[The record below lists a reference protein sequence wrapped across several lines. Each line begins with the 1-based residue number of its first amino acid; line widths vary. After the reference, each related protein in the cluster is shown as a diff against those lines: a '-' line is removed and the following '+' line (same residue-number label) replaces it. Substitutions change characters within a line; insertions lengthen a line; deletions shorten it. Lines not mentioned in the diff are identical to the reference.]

1 MDLLLADV
9 VLSTEEQLV
18 ATTSSFVVPRE
29 EGLVQSLLIADEADE
44 LAEAKEEQEDSAVFS
59 LHC

>member
-18 ATTSSFVVPRE
+18 AMSPFVE

-44 LAEAKEEQEDSAVFS
+44 LAEAEEEQEDSAVFS

>member
-18 ATTSSFVVPRE
+18 AMSPFVE
-29 EGLVQSLLIADEADE
+29 EGLVQSLLIADEADDE
-44 LAEAKEEQEDSAVFS
+44 LAEEEEQEDSAVLS

>member
-18 ATTSSFVVPRE
+18 AMSPFVE
-29 EGLVQSLLIADEADE
+29 EGLVQSLLIADEAVDE
-44 LAEAKEEQEDSAVFS
+44 VAEEEEQEDGAGLS

>member
-18 ATTSSFVVPRE
+18 AMSPFVE
-29 EGLVQSLLIADEADE
+29 EGLVQSLLIADEADDVV
-44 LAEAKEEQEDSAVFS
+44 AEEEEQEDGAVLS

>member
-18 ATTSSFVVPRE
+18 AMSPE

-44 LAEAKEEQEDSAVFS
+44 LAEAEEEQEDSAVLS

>member
-18 ATTSSFVVPRE
+18 AMSPFVE
-29 EGLVQSLLIADEADE
+29 EGLVQSLLIADEADDE
-44 LAEAKEEQEDSAVFS
+44 LAEEEEQEDGAVLS